1 MHKNCKC
8 PHYIID
14 INKKQVIL
22 VNLVEVETLR
32 KLLLLSLFALAF
44 IFNLNITAFADEG
57 HSHDSNIKQAAEKFK
72 NGSNTNQEDVGDVH
86 GHSNQPDTNLDRT
99 SSSSHTEDEGTHE
112 EKGHGTSDDHSD
124 QVEGTHEEEGHGTS
138 DDHSDQEEGTHE
150 EKGHGTSDDHSD
162 QEEGTHEE
170 EGHGTSDDHSDQ
182 EEGGHESEGHHGPVV
197 ETPPNYKVLGTYG
210 AVNLSFILIGVWN
223 KWFRRKENK

>member
-32 KLLLLSLFALAF
+32 KLLLSLFALAF
-44 IFNLNITAFADEG
+44 ILTFNITVIADEG

-72 NGSNTNQEDVGDVH
+72 SGSNTNQEDVGDDH
-86 GHSNQPDTNLDRT
+86 GHSNQPDTNHEST

-112 EKGHGTSDDHSD
+112 EKGHGS
-124 QVEGTHEEEGHGTS
+124 S
-138 DDHSDQEEGTHE
+138 DDHSDQEKGTHE

-162 QEEGTHEE
+162 QEEGTHE
-170 EGHGTSDDHSDQ
+170 

>member
-14 INKKQVIL
+14 INKIQVIL

-32 KLLLLSLFALAF
+32 KLALSFFALAI
-44 IFNLNITAFADEG
+44 IFAINITAFADEG
-57 HSHDSNIKQAAEKFK
+57 HSHDSNIKRAAEKFK
-72 NGSNTNQEDVGDVH
+72 NGLNTNQEDEGGDH
-86 GHSNQPDTNLDRT
+86 AGHSNQTDENHDST
-99 SSSSHTEDEGTHE
+99 SSSSHT
-112 EKGHGTSDDHSD
+112 
-124 QVEGTHEEEGHGTS
+124 EEGHGTS
-138 DDHSDQEEGTHE
+138 DDHSG
-150 EKGHGTSDDHSD
+150 
-162 QEEGTHEE
+162 
-170 EGHGTSDDHSDQ
+170 Q

>member
-1 MHKNCKC
+1 LPTKVHKNCKC
-8 PHYIID
+8 SHYIID

-72 NGSNTNQEDVGDVH
+72 NGSNTNQEDVGDDH

-99 SSSSHTEDEGTHE
+99 SSSSHTEDEGI
-112 EKGHGTSDDHSD
+112 
-124 QVEGTHEEEGHGTS
+124 HEEEGHGTS
-138 DDHSDQEEGTHE
+138 DDHSDQEEGTQE

>member
-14 INKKQVIL
+14 INEIQVIL
-22 VNLVEVETLR
+22 VNLSEVETLK
-32 KLLLLSLFALAF
+32 KLVLSFFALAI
-44 IFNLNITAFADEG
+44 IFAIHITAFADEG
-57 HSHDSNIKQAAEKFK
+57 HSHDSNIKRAAEKFK
-72 NGSNTNQEDVGDVH
+72 NGSNTNQEDEGGDH
-86 GHSNQPDTNLDRT
+86 AGHSNQTDENHDST
-99 SSSSHTEDEGTHE
+99 SSSSHT
-112 EKGHGTSDDHSD
+112 
-124 QVEGTHEEEGHGTS
+124 EEGHGTS
-138 DDHSDQEEGTHE
+138 DDHSG
-150 EKGHGTSDDHSD
+150 
-162 QEEGTHEE
+162 
-170 EGHGTSDDHSDQ
+170 Q

>member
-1 MHKNCKC
+1 LPTKVHKNCKC
-8 PHYIID
+8 SHYIID

-72 NGSNTNQEDVGDVH
+72 NGSNTNQEDVGDDH

-99 SSSSHTEDEGTHE
+99 SSSSHTAEDEGI
-112 EKGHGTSDDHSD
+112 
-124 QVEGTHEEEGHGTS
+124 HEEE
-138 DDHSDQEEGTHE
+138 
-150 EKGHGTSDDHSD
+150 GHGTSDDHSD